1 MAISEA
7 TIQELKQVLMEDYGK
22 DVTQVEASEIA
33 HTLVGYFDLLA
44 KIHHREIMKNNY
56 DDNKSTNN

>member
-22 DVTQVEASEIA
+22 DVTQVEASEIVIRLLD
-33 HTLVGYFDLLA
+33 TLIYLPRFITEKL
-44 KIHHREIMKNNY
+44 
-56 DDNKSTNN
+56 